1 MLDVTTVD
9 VTASTVLD
17 CSRSAKGYAAGKAE
31 ARKSRE
37 YSSKITDASIQFLP
51 AAYELPGRWGEGFVS
66 VIRKASNLAS
76 RNGRNDDGLFPV
88 IWKRKIMLA
97 AHRTL
102 FLHAHALMQSSHLPV
117 ARFGMDVDD
126 DILLA

>member
-1 MLDVTTVD
+1 MQRRL
-9 VTASTVLD
+9 TVLKKEW
-17 CSRSAKGYAAGKAE
+17 SWGLQRPLGLSLV
-31 ARKSRE
+31 
-37 YSSKITDASIQFLP
+37 YSSKITDASIQLLP

-97 AHRTL
+97 AHRTM